1 MCVGQGA
8 QSSAG
13 RPGRRDIEL
22 GDDRD
27 GEDELS
33 VTGWRREG
41 GREERRREQA
51 ALLLPGQGA
60 QGRTLYLQLRNG
72 GQHSRVMYAPSV
84 STLLTVR

>member
-33 VTGWRREG
+33 VTGRRREG
-41 GREERRREQA
+41 G
-51 ALLLPGQGA
+51 
-60 QGRTLYLQLRNG
+60 
-72 GQHSRVMYAPSV
+72 
-84 STLLTVR
+84 